1 MWSRRS
7 AVVLVALGV
16 PVLGAGAWAA
26 ASSIETRPAPQ
37 VVVPPEAVS
46 ARTPST
52 TAAPRPTTSTS
63 VDDHGN
69 RREHDTTPTTVDDH
83 GNGREHDTTATSIV
97 DQGRGHP
104 GRDRGAGVEDH
115 SGGR

>member
-83 GNGREHDTTATSIV
+83 GG
-97 DQGRGHP
+97 GHS
-104 GRDRGAGVEDH
+104 GRDRDAGVEDH